1 MPSFD
6 TYMKNNKKKLKNKIR
21 KGIPDSLRGEVWL
34 KISGTETIIEQNKN
48 IYNELVN
55 NINDNETLIPEEEVI
70 INDLHRTFPKSTLF
84 INKLGVGQRSLF
96 RVLSCFSMRN
106 KKVGYVQG
114 MSFLAS
120 VFLLYMPEEKAFW
133 MLENIIKNFQK
144 EELYYPGFPG
154 LQVNFFVFLKF
165 MKQILPNV
173 YTLFSK
179 YKVYPPLYA
188 PKWYI
193 TCFANTFPYPI
204 FLRIMDCYLY
214 EGNKILHRFSLG
226 LLALKENEI
235 LTKKKFF
242 GIMDYMKSFTN
253 NIDIDELFKK
263 SFSLPLSRKKI
274 KEYENLYNDY
284 LNKKKTG
291 DEDIMAQIQIR

>member
-48 IYNELVN
+48 IYKELVN
-55 NINDNETLIPEEEVI
+55 NLNDNETLIPEEEVI
-70 INDLHRTFPKSTLF
+70 IKDLHRTFPKSTLF
-84 INKLGVGQRSLF
+84 IKKLGEGQRSLF

-133 MLENIIKNFQK
+133 MLENIIKNYQK

-154 LQVNFFVFLKF
+154 LQVSFFVFLKF
-165 MKQILPNV
+165 MKELLPNV

-179 YKVYPPLYA
+179 YKVNPPLYA
-188 PKWYI
+188 SKWYI
-193 TCFANTFPYPI
+193 TCFANTFSYPI

-235 LTKKKFF
+235 LTKKKIF

-263 SFSLPLSRKKI
+263 SFCLSLSRKKI

-291 DEDIMAQIQIR
+291 DEDIMTQIQI